1 MAIDATGVIDTS
13 RSGVARLLTVVFGE
27 SDLVALIRAG
37 RRIEARIALSEHLA
51 RRPEMALERRWT
63 RMIG

>member
-1 MAIDATGVIDTS
+1 
-13 RSGVARLLTVVFGE
+13 VFGE

-63 RMIG
+63 EMIG